1 MASTLEEVR
10 DVLSDDTTVNIDR
23 MRECASRGL
32 PNEVRAEVWLY
43 LLDVIPVSK
52 ASVHLKRKTLAAE
65 YEAVDMEDTN
75 GFSKRISF
83 DVQRLRPQDQY
94 FKDMAVRRRIKNV
107 LIAYT
112 NEHAVEYDSSFA
124 QLISPLA
131 VVIRTE
137 ADLYAAFSK
146 TMQMIDEL
154 EPLNSRSSTCL
165 TLFRSYLPELHEH
178 FEDQEICFDTCLNP
192 WLTGMLSAQVPM
204 SAAIE
209 LWDIY
214 LSKGFFIHSFV
225 CISFLST
232 MKDELEELME
242 QQEIMSYLK
251 HVPVVDVDQV
261 LVHAENLYST
271 SKSIL

>member
-1 MASTLEEVR
+1 MHS
-10 DVLSDDTTVNIDR
+10 
-23 MRECASRGL
+23 
-32 PNEVRAEVWLY
+32 
-43 LLDVIPVSK
+43 
-52 ASVHLKRKTLAAE
+52 KRKTLAAE

-94 FKDMAVRRRIKNV
+94 FKDMAVKRRIKNV

-146 TMQMIDEL
+146 YGTLAHVAAPYHAVWYAQLSAHSDWMLIGACNPMVCLIYFFRTMQMIDEL
-154 EPLNSRSSTCL
+154 EPLNSRSATCL

-232 MKDELEELME
+232 MKDELEELQE

>member
-1 MASTLEEVR
+1 
-10 DVLSDDTTVNIDR
+10 
-23 MRECASRGL
+23 MRQDKHNAELLHR
-32 PNEVRAEVWLY
+32 VRAELSRSGMRRDARDPERGS
-43 LLDVIPVSK
+43 LLSSPEN
-52 ASVHLKRKTLAAE
+52 LKCFENITVAFLNGN
-65 YEAVDMEDTN
+65 TN
-75 GFSKRISF
+75 
-83 DVQRLRPQDQY
+83 
-94 FKDMAVRRRIKNV
+94 
-107 LIAYT
+107 
-112 NEHAVEYDSSFA
+112 VEYHDG
-124 QLISPLA
+124 LVHMLCPLMGCGL
-131 VVIRTE
+131 TDE
-137 ADLYAAFSK
+137 ADLFHCFQSLMQRLEQKLRGIGIRQYAAKFI
-146 TMQMIDEL
+146 TVFREL
-154 EPLNSRSSTCL
+154 
-165 TLFRSYLPELHEH
+165 LPELHEH